1 MPLSSTAIWPTKA
14 NRRHIGSL
22 APGLSHWPRSC
33 HRRELCRIFP
43 GGPTQLRYPGAVR
56 ERRAPIPAVNAV
68 IEASFQI
75 LPVNR

>member
-1 MPLSSTAIWPTKA
+1 MWP
-14 NRRHIGSL
+14 
-22 APGLSHWPRSC
+22 
-33 HRRELCRIFP
+33 
-43 GGPTQLRYPGAVR
+43 VR